1 MLGEMTGVWMGWDE
15 AWVDDGYMEVIIP
28 LGLLLCSLTFTI
40 TRNVF
45 FKKANSVLI
54 FMMKLMNLNCKIC

>member
-1 MLGEMTGVWMGWDE
+1 MTGVWMGWDE
-15 AWVDDGYMEVIIP
+15 AWVDGGWVHEIIIP

-45 FKKANSVLI
+45 FKKANIVLI
-54 FMMKLMNLNCKIC
+54 FMIKLMNLNCKIC